1 MENHR
6 RSSARASLGL
16 PIVRLLVLLSCLSGA
31 QCRFR
36 ASTLRSRNLS
46 SSPWGLT
53 VRRITTPSS
62 LLRTAEC
69 LRGGAIDES
78 DGEDDYDEEDDEQYD
93 EETDGEQSE
102 DEEEDED
109 EAEEKDAEEQDE
121 DDEEGEI
128 ATQAKVEKYDDP
140 LFPSALM
147 GLYSTMGIM
156 MLSRRVDLFHPM
168 VVKIAR

>member
-1 MENHR
+1 V
-6 RSSARASLGL
+6 ALA
-16 PIVRLLVLLSCLSGA
+16 
-31 QCRFR
+31 
-36 ASTLRSRNLS
+36 
-46 SSPWGLT
+46 T
-53 VRRITTPSS
+53 VV
-62 LLRTAEC
+62 
-69 LRGGAIDES
+69 
-78 DGEDDYDEEDDEQYD
+78 
-93 EETDGEQSE
+93 GEQSE

-109 EAEEKDAEEQDE
+109 EAEEEDAEEQDE